1 MKYIPLCLTIC
12 ATFYLFIH
20 NMDGWG
26 WGIFFS
32 LILAGSAYGTEK

>member
-1 MKYIPLCLTIC
+1 MRYIPLCLMMC

-26 WGIFFS
+26 WGIFIS
-32 LILAGSAYGTEK
+32 LFLASETYGSEE